1 MQSIEFAS
9 KVNDEDEPKK
19 LDGGTEPFMPA
30 ALGPL
35 KFAEE
40 VKPLALHLPSPP
52 PPPPKSLQT
61 YAKPPPP
68 LRGDVNATSTGAAA
82 ALIGSSIPIKP
93 SCPPPPPP
101 RREKAAAK
109 QHNAY
114 APPPLVQPMAE
125 RWDEDLARW
134 VPHFFKELEGDPFME
149 NRSNAKSPWQETCD
163 VEQTASADSASDAV
177 VPSAARKRRNKIPV
191 EHSESDVS
199 RECEL
204 VEPLSFAPNPSPDGE
219 TLTNQLRLVVGNLL
233 DGQWWDMCGLVGTVQ
248 GHVFRLAH
256 HETSDVYDIS
266 IDPKHLKVSMCLLG
280 ENMDIELA

>member
-1 MQSIEFAS
+1 
-9 KVNDEDEPKK
+9 
-19 LDGGTEPFMPA
+19 
-30 ALGPL
+30 
-35 KFAEE
+35 
-40 VKPLALHLPSPP
+40 
-52 PPPPKSLQT
+52 LQ
-61 YAKPPPP
+61 P
-68 LRGDVNATSTGAAA
+68 N
-82 ALIGSSIPIKP
+82 
-93 SCPPPPPP
+93 
-101 RREKAAAK
+101 
-109 QHNAY
+109 
-114 APPPLVQPMAE
+114 AE

-233 DGQWWDMCGLVGTVQ
+233 DGQWWDMCGLVGTVK